1 MGATVTCKKL
11 AAAFAGADG
20 LVYVLFEQTYE
31 KNCYPHT
38 PSWSCTYCGGIDGAL
53 RGIFRYASSCEG
65 GMLQS
70 RSGCITPEG
79 YIAGWMKEMASPV
92 RMPDCSIALQVSD
105 SIYASVSAGNV
116 ETVCGILDCNG
127 QAAAA
132 DAIRAGDQATLS
144 LHRDAGAVASL
155 CAEIAPW
162 RLIPSYAVP
171 LYEPRDASL
180 GYNPRPAASFEVARP
195 AAFRIDDHNR
205 LLQREDGSWFCA
217 GWQYAIVGEFVG
229 GLWEAERKAPGS
241 FKKRIQAFRDALNS
255 AEPVPAGT
263 KVVVATQAPALDD
276 YRRRTCDQFV
286 KRFLVKPTPE
296 GFEAVP
302 SRDNLYDLCSLRDNA
317 TWVLPPVERKTAQP
331 SLFARNI
338 GMATDQAIIEIK

>member
-11 AAAFAGADG
+11 AAAFAGADS
-20 LVYVLFEQTYE
+20 VFYVLFEQTHE
-31 KNCYPHT
+31 KNCYPRT

-53 RGIFRYASSCEG
+53 RTIFRHASSCEG

-79 YIAGWMKEMASPV
+79 YIAGWMKEMASPM
-92 RMPDCSIALQVSD
+92 RMPDCRIALQVSE
-105 SIYASVSAGNV
+105 SIYASVSNGNV
-116 ETVCGILDCNG
+116 EAVWGILDSNG

-132 DAIRAGDQATLS
+132 DAILAGGQATLS
-144 LHRDAGAVASL
+144 LHRDAVAVASL

-162 RLIPSYAVP
+162 RLIQSYAVP

-180 GYNPRPAASFEVARP
+180 GYNPRPAAAFEIARA
-195 AAFRIDDHNR
+195 AAFKIDDHNR
-205 LLQREDGSWFCA
+205 LLQRQDGSWFCA
-217 GWQYAIVGEFVG
+217 GWQYAIVGDFVA
-229 GLWEAERKAPGS
+229 GLWKVERKEPGS

-263 KVVVATQAPALDD
+263 KVVVSTQASALDE

-286 KRFLVKPTPE
+286 KRFPVKPTPE
-296 GFEAVP
+296 GFEAIP
-302 SRDNLYDLCSLRDNA
+302 SADNLYELCSFRDNA
-317 TWVLPPVERKTAQP
+317 TWVQPPMEREPAQP
-331 SLFARNI
+331 SLFAAWQPTRR
-338 GMATDQAIIEIK
+338 